1 MFPLETIVIAV
12 LSFAGLVILAATALR
27 GWNGWLE
34 LKRLELE
41 RVGPHAAPTAGGM
54 IELSDVKERLRK
66 LEAIA
71 AGVDL

>member
-1 MFPLETIVIAV
+1 MFPLETIVIAIS
-12 LSFAGLVILAATALR
+12 SFAGVAVLAATALR
-27 GWNGWLE
+27 GWNGWLA

-41 RVGPHAAPTAGGM
+41 RAGPRAGGL

>member
-1 MFPLETIVIAV
+1 MTSDIVLALSGLTGIAV
-12 LSFAGLVILAATALR
+12 VALAALR
-27 GWNGWLE
+27 GWNGWLD

-41 RVGPHAAPTAGGM
+41 RAARGEQWTETGNL
-54 IELSDVKERLRK
+54 IELADMRERLRR